1 MKYKK
6 SVYRNFALITQIGIS
21 MLVPVALCVAIGLLI
36 DSKFGTYWVIPFI
49 FIGMAAGIR
58 NIYRIAMSTMRQD
71 RKEDKDE

>member
-36 DSKFGTYWVIPFI
+36 DKKFGKYWVIPFI
-49 FIGMAAGIR
+49 FIGMAAGMR
-58 NIYRIAMSTMRQD
+58 NIYRIVMSAMRQD
-71 RKEDKDE
+71 SKEDKDE

>member
-6 SVYRNFALITQIGIS
+6 SVYRNFALITQLGIS

-36 DSKFGTYWVIPFI
+36 DNKFGTYWVIPFI

-71 RKEDKDE
+71 SKEDKDE